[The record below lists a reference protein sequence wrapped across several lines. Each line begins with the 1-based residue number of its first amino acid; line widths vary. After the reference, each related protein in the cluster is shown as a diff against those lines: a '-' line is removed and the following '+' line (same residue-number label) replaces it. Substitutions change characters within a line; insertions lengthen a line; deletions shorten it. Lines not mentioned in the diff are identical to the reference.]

1 MGLIECTS
9 GASLWRGYDYYKG
22 NKVKNLHKI
31 NDTQYAADVVGTMNE
46 PYKVLHIQERQ
57 NATVLMQTE
66 NALCVSI

>member
-31 NDTQYAADVVGTMNE
+31 NDTQYVADVVGTMNE
-46 PYKVLHIQERQ
+46 PYKVLIDVAHPRHRFSGVGK
-57 NATVLMQTE
+57 TTRRT
-66 NALCVSI
+66 